1 MNLRKSQSEPSEKNK
16 GPSGMVGFTIV
27 WAGQLVSLMGSSM
40 TGFAI
45 MIWLWQTTG
54 KATPF
59 ALYGFFSSV
68 PLIVASPLAGA
79 LVDRWD
85 RKLTMMLSDLA
96 AGMSSVIILILYSAD
111 TLEVW
116 HLYATGA
123 LAGFFGA
130 FQFPAF
136 SAAITMMVS
145 KNHYARA
152 SGMRSVAESASGI
165 FGPLMGAG
173 LLGILGL
180 EGILVIDIIT
190 FCLAIGAL
198 LIIYIPNPPATKE
211 GSEGAGSIWK
221 ESVYGFRYI
230 YQRTALLGLLLV
242 FLIINLTM
250 TFGFSVW
257 APMILAR
264 TNDNKVVLGGAQ
276 SALAV
281 GGLVSGLL
289 LSVWGGPRRRIRG
302 VFVTMA
308 GMGLALSVMG
318 VGRGLYVW
326 GAAGFW
332 LTFFGVIA
340 SGCSNAFWQSKV
352 APDVQGRVFAAR
364 AMMAWGARPLS
375 MVVAGP
381 LADNVFEPAMREGG
395 ILKGVFG
402 NVVGTGPG
410 SGMGLMFVLTGILCA
425 VAAGVGYAF
434 RSIRD
439 AEHLLPDHEAAT
451 EPE

>member
-1 MNLRKSQSEPSEKNK
+1 MNLRKSQSEPSENK

-198 LIIYIPNPPATKE
+198 LIIYIPNPPTTKE

-264 TNDNKVVLGGAQ
+264 TNDNKVMLGGAQ